1 MKILALLIVTLFVAA
16 VVGDVAA
23 KRLAEDRIESQ
34 VAGSIQGVNEV
45 DAEIRA
51 FPFLPSLLSGRLD
64 ELRLHVPRVRS
75 RGLSLSRLEL
85 TLVELEFE
93 PIKAFAGSG
102 EIGVGS
108 GEGRAYASAAAL
120 TRALRRS
127 GTDATVAMDGSEATV
142 SAQGQTLT
150 VESVAVSDGSLVFEL
165 PTGPVSLSI
174 PRSFEGV
181 VYESARVENGRLRID
196 LSLTSKELEL

>member
-1 MKILALLIVTLFVAA
+1 MILVVTVLVAA

-34 VAGSIQGVNEV
+34 VEGSIQGVNAV

-51 FPFLPSLLSGRLD
+51 FPFLPSVLSGRLD
-64 ELRLHVPRVRS
+64 ELRLRLPRVRS
-75 RGLSLSRLEL
+75 RGLTLSRLEL
-85 TLVELEFE
+85 TLVDLEFN

-108 GEGRAYASAAAL
+108 GEGRAFVSASAL
-120 TRALRRS
+120 TRALTRS
-127 GTDATVAMDGSEATV
+127 GSGATIAMEGSSATI
-142 SAQGQTLT
+142 SAQGQTQT
-150 VESVAVSDGSLVFEL
+150 VESVTVSDGSLVFEL
-165 PTGPVSLSI
+165 PTGPLALEI

-181 VYESARVENGRLRID
+181 AYESARIENGRLRID
-196 LSLTSKELEL
+196 LALTSEELEL